1 MKRKGIVIC
10 DWPVSY
16 LQDKLLGIF
25 AGDLWIIG
33 CGSGLGKSTLARL
46 ITMSAHKNGVP
57 VVLYSL
63 ENQPGTYVSEEVR
76 MLYNSETGSRL
87 EMRAFKDLEC
97 ENPEMFQKYRMQ
109 LYENSKNTDEE
120 GLPLLVL
127 HEDVNA
133 KNISVDNLLKS
144 IDQEYEK
151 GYRLFIID
159 HVDMLITDP
168 KNEMSQTTDNMNKL
182 WAYVAQK
189 NIAFITFSQMATT
202 IPNNVLCPGESDLR
216 GVRTKGQRATGVITL
231 SRHDFS
237 YYSVPNNKYAKP
249 TYMRIAKN
257 RDGATS
263 CAVVYFDADHYL
275 DNYQEVDCDRQ
286 GVLVDGMTKEK
297 LIRFKQKEDERK
309 KAMGL

>member
-1 MKRKGIVIC
+1 MKGKGINIC
-10 DWPVSY
+10 DWPVAY

-25 AGDLWIIG
+25 EGDLWIIG

-76 MLYNSETGSRL
+76 MLYNEETGSKL
-87 EMRAFKDLEC
+87 EMRAFKDLEA
-97 ENPEMFQKYRMQ
+97 EKPEMFQKYRMQ
-109 LYENSKNTDEE
+109 LYENSKRTDEN
-120 GLPLLVL
+120 GIPLLVL
-127 HEDVNA
+127 HEDVNS
-133 KNISVDNLLKS
+133 KNMSVDLLLKS

-151 GYRLFIID
+151 GYRLFLID

-168 KNEMSQTTDNMNKL
+168 RNEMSQTTDNMNRL

-189 NIAFITFSQMATT
+189 NIALITFSQMAAT
-202 IPNNVLCPGESDLR
+202 IPSNVLCPGESDLR

-231 SRHDFS
+231 SRHDYN
-237 YYSVPNNKYAKP
+237 YYVAPNNKYAKP

-263 CAVVYFDADHYL
+263 CAVVYYDTDHYL
-275 DNYQEVDCDRQ
+275 QTYQEVSCDRQ
-286 GVLVDGMTKEK
+286 GILVDGMTKEK